1 MAHEHSPLDD
11 ALDALVATPRRAG
24 GTPCAV
30 ARLLST
36 LPEATSERIRQLIDQ
51 SNVQATLIADTLERS
66 GHPISHQGIA
76 RHRRRLTAPGSGCRC
91 EP

>member
-11 ALDALVATPRRAG
+11 ALDSLASARPRVG

-30 ARLLST
+30 ARLLSS
-36 LPEATSERIRQLIDQ
+36 LPEETADRIRRLIDE
-51 SNVQATLIADTLERS
+51 SDVQTTLIADTLERA
-66 GHPISHQGIA
+66 GHPISYQGIA
-76 RHRRRLTAPGSGCRC
+76 RHRRRLTQPGSGCRC